1 MRRFLSLLLG
11 LTGLCGLVASSAAGA
26 EVTAKRVEYKQ
37 GSTALEGVLFVD
49 SGVQGKRPGV
59 LLAHEQGA
67 TSAIA
72 RTKSELLA
80 RMGYLVFS
88 IDLYGKGNAP
98 KNAQDSLAK
107 LELMGTD
114 RTLVRER
121 TAAAREQLEKFSQLD
136 AKRIGAVGFGAGGTA
151 ILELARAKADLKG
164 AICVHGDLTPTGSDG
179 KSVGAALLIVMGAD
193 DPKIPLSQV
202 AAFEEEMRQG
212 DVDWQLIRFG
222 GVGGDFT
229 NPQAGRNLKSG
240 RAYDPDA
247 DQRTNNAIKLFL
259 GETFHVG
266 AKPAPN
272 AAKPMAPPKPAAT
285 ASGVPEKALKVLEY
299 VDKNGEAMNGYEGGR
314 NFGNFERRL
323 PQSASNGQRIRYRE
337 WDVNPLRQGVNRG
350 AERLVTGSDGS
361 AHYTNDHYA
370 SFKKIR

>member
-1 MRRFLSLLLG
+1 MRPFLIALLG
-11 LTGLCGLVASSAAGA
+11 LVGLAGLISLPAAGA
-26 EVTAKRVEYKQ
+26 EVTAKRIEYKQ
-37 GSTALEGVLFVD
+37 GSTTLEGVLYLD
-49 SGVQGKRPGV
+49 SAAQGKRPGV

-67 TSAIA
+67 TSPIA

-98 KNAQDSLAK
+98 KNSQDSLTK
-107 LELMGTD
+107 LELTGTD

-164 AICVHGDLTPTGSDG
+164 AVCVHGDLTPTGSDG

-193 DPKIPLSQV
+193 DPKTPLSQV

-247 DQRTNNAIKLFL
+247 DQRTNDAIKSFFA
-259 GETFHVG
+259 EIFHTAPKPPATA
-266 AKPAPN
+266 AKPA
-272 AAKPMAPPKPAAT
+272 PKPAAT
-285 ASGVPEKALKVLEY
+285 ANGVPEKALKVLEF

-323 PQSASNGQRIRYRE
+323 PQSAANGQRIRYRE

-361 AHYTNDHYA
+361 AYYTNDHYA